1 MLAACALIFKQF
13 QRRVSTPEA
22 LLIRGARYGCTARS
36 TQHTAGGTRT
46 PGDGLGSAYTC
57 ARDHSPRRH
66 QTANAR
72 GLVCEL
78 PQRSLIC
85 IASKSHATN
94 MPCFEFR
101 MFRIG
106 IASNSIC
113 FEYALLR
120 LSHVS
125 NMPRFELYMLRICIA
140 SNFTCLEYV
149 LLRVL
154 HASTMRCFEF
164 RMFRIRIA
172 SNFTCFEYAVPR
184 ISHASNMHCE
194 GEWSTREGR
203 SDQGRKATRPY
214 APNSPTRGVIYTH
227 TGV

>member
-36 TQHTAGGTRT
+36 TQHTGGGTRT

-101 MFRIG
+101 MF
-106 IASNSIC
+106 SNRHCLEFHMLRVCAAATFAC
-113 FEYALLR
+113 FEYAALRTLHASNMHCSEFYMSRLCIASSFTCFDNALLR
-120 LSHVS
+120 ISHVS
-125 NMPRFELYMLRICIA
+125 NTHCFEFYMLRIC
-140 SNFTCLEYV
+140 S
-149 LLRVL
+149 
-154 HASTMRCFEF
+154 
-164 RMFRIRIA
+164 A
-172 SNFTCFEYAVPR
+172 SNFTCFEYAL
-184 ISHASNMHCE
+184 
-194 GEWSTREGR
+194 
-203 SDQGRKATRPY
+203 
-214 APNSPTRGVIYTH
+214 
-227 TGV
+227 